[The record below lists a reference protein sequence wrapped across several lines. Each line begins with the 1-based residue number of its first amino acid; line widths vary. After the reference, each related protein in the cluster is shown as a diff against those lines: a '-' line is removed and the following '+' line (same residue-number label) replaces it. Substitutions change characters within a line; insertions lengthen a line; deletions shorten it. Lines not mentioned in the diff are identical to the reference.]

1 MTNEMKLI
9 IEIELFLKIG
19 YSKVYLIININNSS
33 FKISR

>member
-19 YSKVYLIININNSS
+19 KKKIYLKIKINNFL
-33 FKISR
+33 FKILR